1 MVRADDGGETRIA
14 SAGGR
19 RDSMSKTLDSVVQ
32 TVKPPYG
39 DGMHELEQIGRPLPP
54 RRGQAAKHASVL
66 DAATAVFCRDGF
78 AGASI
83 DLIAAEAGVSRQTI
97 YNHHGDKEALFVAVV
112 REMTE
117 RCNAG
122 LFQTL
127 TTFPDQ
133 PRDLEGELAAFA
145 GRLVRDCLYNR
156 EGAALRKLIQSEG
169 ERYPALFAAWR
180 EHGPG
185 TAWAAIAAR
194 FARLAHAGYLRIEDP
209 DLAARQFLALIHA
222 DFHIPHMLG
231 TKPTEA
237 EIEAG
242 VAGAVRTFLRACLL
256 YNLTLPTKRIV

>member
-1 MVRADDGGETRIA
+1 MW
-14 SAGGR
+14 
-19 RDSMSKTLDSVVQ
+19 
-32 TVKPPYG
+32 
-39 DGMHELEQIGRPLPP
+39 ELQQIGRPVPP
-54 RRGQAAKHASVL
+54 RRGQAAKHACVL
-66 DAATAVFCRDGF
+66 DAAAAVFCRVGF
-78 AGASI
+78 TGASI

-122 LFQTL
+122 LFLTL

-133 PRDLEGELAAFA
+133 PRDLEAEMAAFA
-145 GRLVRDCLYNR
+145 GRLVRNCLYNR
-156 EGAALRKLIQSEG
+156 DGAALRKLIQTEG
-169 ERYPALFAAWR
+169 ERYPGLFTAWR

-194 FARLAHAGYLRIEDP
+194 FAKLAHAGYLHVEDP

-222 DFHIPHMLG
+222 DFHIPYMLG

-237 EIEAG
+237 EVDAY
-242 VAGAVRTFLRACLL
+242 VAKHPELDTKASRAASTLRF
-256 YNLTLPTKRIV
+256 PTSSTRSSR